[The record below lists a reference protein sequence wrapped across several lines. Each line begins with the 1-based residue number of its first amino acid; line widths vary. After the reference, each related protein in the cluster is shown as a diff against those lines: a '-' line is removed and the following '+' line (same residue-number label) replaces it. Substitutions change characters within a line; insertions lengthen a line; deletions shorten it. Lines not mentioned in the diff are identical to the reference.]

1 MYFNLRRSRAEKV
14 FPVRQRN
21 GAECGLATVLW
32 LTHYLKVPVSYG
44 QLLKILRP
52 GRDGNSL
59 RELRDSLRKFGVDTS
74 GYRGSIR
81 SFDGATPFIAHW
93 QNSHFVVVWEIDTNR
108 ELVSIMDPAEGHSTI
123 SLDHAQAQF
132 QAVGL
137 VVKSVAPIS
146 RRQRLSA
153 LLNRWSLVG
162 HLIKGTLPS
171 LIMLGILSI
180 GIAALGIFPSYLI
193 SNMLDG
199 MQTKGQG
206 TSLLLFIAALMIFGL
221 FTYANGRLQA
231 KLGFKIANDA
241 AKLIANRLFAIAYP
255 AVESI
260 GTSEIL
266 VKVQAI
272 FNLRD
277 AIGNRIAP
285 MLSDGVLCLV
295 AGTVLLYVSPPHFAL
310 ASLVLMAIV
319 FVYVLSARR
328 AYGLNLE
335 ILDANEQSND
345 TLVGSVTNI
354 FRTKA
359 EGEDLRAEE
368 LWTERNTDFLRAFYA
383 REIFNLKIGMP
394 QVLVQYGFPVAC
406 LLLGVVLVNSGS
418 MTIGKAVGLVT
429 LTQVFTGP
437 ATQFGMNLQ
446 SLFGLGASVERI
458 NDLFLEPPES
468 VYWQG
473 KFQTRNL
480 VNLEVNHSGEGFDQ
494 RGVRIPN
501 VQFSVTQG
509 DFVALVGPS
518 GSGKS
523 TVLASIL
530 GLTGPLSA
538 GAVRVNGHDLNELDV
553 RTWRQAVSFLPQ
565 DYSPEVGS
573 IRDIVRSGNLLTDP
587 EIWDFLAQV
596 GLKEEVEA
604 FPLKLSTVVGGSGGS
619 LSGGQ
624 MKRLGIARALGRNS
638 LLLVLDEPT
647 DSLPTA
653 QAEEVF
659 SALRELPIPVVVAT
673 HFGNVRKYANE
684 IIELG

>member
-1 MYFNLRRSRAEKV
+1 
-14 FPVRQRN
+14 
-21 GAECGLATVLW
+21 
-32 LTHYLKVPVSYG
+32 
-44 QLLKILRP
+44 
-52 GRDGNSL
+52 
-59 RELRDSLRKFGVDTS
+59 
-74 GYRGSIR
+74 
-81 SFDGATPFIAHW
+81 
-93 QNSHFVVVWEIDTNR
+93 
-108 ELVSIMDPAEGHSTI
+108 
-123 SLDHAQAQF
+123 
-132 QAVGL
+132 
-137 VVKSVAPIS
+137 
-146 RRQRLSA
+146 
-153 LLNRWSLVG
+153 
-162 HLIKGTLPS
+162 
-171 LIMLGILSI
+171 
-180 GIAALGIFPSYLI
+180 
-193 SNMLDG
+193 
-199 MQTKGQG
+199 
-206 TSLLLFIAALMIFGL
+206 
-221 FTYANGRLQA
+221 
-231 KLGFKIANDA
+231 
-241 AKLIANRLFAIAYP
+241 
-255 AVESI
+255 
-260 GTSEIL
+260 
-266 VKVQAI
+266 
-272 FNLRD
+272 
-277 AIGNRIAP
+277 
-285 MLSDGVLCLV
+285 
-295 AGTVLLYVSPPHFAL
+295 
-310 ASLVLMAIV
+310 
-319 FVYVLSARR
+319 
-328 AYGLNLE
+328 
-335 ILDANEQSND
+335 
-345 TLVGSVTNI
+345 
-354 FRTKA
+354 
-359 EGEDLRAEE
+359 
-368 LWTERNTDFLRAFYA
+368 
-383 REIFNLKIGMP
+383 MP

-565 DYSPEVGS
+565 NYSPEVGS